1 MECLIIMKRQ
11 FMAQEHIEEYLEAIY
26 DIAGKEGTAKTTEI
40 ADRLKNAPASVTEA
54 FQRMKQKG
62 LVKYEPHKGVC
73 LTTKGYKAATKMKR
87 KHRLLEVFLYK
98 MLHLSKE
105 NIHEQACKM
114 EHTITDETETALC
127 KTLRGP
133 TQCPHGSPIPPCN
146 LDVKNCK
153 ECLAEQIT
161 LQDKREK
168 DLIAITSL
176 KLNEKAKIAFI
187 RGGGGVMQRLCDL
200 GLTNGTEVSL
210 LRAAPMQGPL
220 EICVRGCK
228 LVIGRGIAEKI
239 FVQKM

>member
-1 MECLIIMKRQ
+1 
-11 FMAQEHIEEYLEAIY
+11 MAQEHVEEYLEAIY

-54 FQRMKQKG
+54 FQRMKKKG
-62 LVKYEPHKGVC
+62 LVKYEPHKGVS
-73 LTTKGYKAATKMKR
+73 LTTKGYKAAVKMKR
-87 KHRLLEVFLYK
+87 KHRLLEVFLDK
-98 MLHLSKE
+98 MLHLPKE

-114 EHTITDETETALC
+114 EHTLTDETETALC

-146 LDVKNCK
+146 LDVQNCQ

-161 LQDKREK
+161 ALEKREK

-176 KLNEKAKIAFI
+176 KQGEKAKIAFI

-200 GLTNGTEVSL
+200 GLTNGTEVSI
-210 LRAAPMQGPL
+210 LRAAPLHGPL

-239 FVQKM
+239 FVQKT